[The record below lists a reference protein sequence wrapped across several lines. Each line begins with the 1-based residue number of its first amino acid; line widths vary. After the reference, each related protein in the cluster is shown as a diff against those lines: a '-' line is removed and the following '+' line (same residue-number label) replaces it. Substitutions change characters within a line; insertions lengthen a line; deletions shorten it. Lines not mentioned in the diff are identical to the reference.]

1 METSFCR
8 VWKVNSLDSQCILQV
23 AERGAQKESEQ
34 TNFNV
39 QDTTWP
45 SSNNIN
51 IPPYVKHKTVMKTRN
66 SHPMK
71 FIPVQTSCDEYKLYS
86 YRPRT
91 IILTGKVYR
100 QISF

>member
-1 METSFCR
+1 MTASVFSKLQR
-8 VWKVNSLDSQCILQV
+8 VEHRRKVNRLTLMYKTLHCQ
-23 AERGAQKESEQ
+23 AA
-34 TNFNV
+34 
-39 QDTTWP
+39 
-45 SSNNIN
+45 IN

-66 SHPMK
+66 SHPMR

-91 IILTGKVYR
+91 IILMTGKVYQ